1 MGLPTLAMPPEGFT
15 YVGYISVSPGFTNT
29 EYACVSII
37 IIIIII
43 NNYKVLF
50 FNQS

>member
-29 EYACVSII
+29 GYACVSIM
-37 IIIIII
+37 IIII